1 MKPLEFESDLPEE
14 PPLNLTPLID
24 VVFVMLISFMLIAP
38 MLDREQV
45 DLVQGGPQS
54 SSCASASPFAI
65 TVRSDNSIWL
75 QGRPLSLAE
84 LAQQA
89 AILHATQPQLVP
101 QLIHDR
107 SAPFGTY
114 QSIKN
119 TLETAGFD
127 QMDLIVQP

>member
-1 MKPLEFESDLPEE
+1 VKPLEFEDGLPEE

-24 VVFVMLISFMLIAP
+24 VVFVVLISFMLIAP

-54 SSCASASPFAI
+54 SSCSSASPFAI

-75 QGRPLSLAE
+75 QGRSLSLTE

-89 AILHATQPQLVP
+89 AIIRATQPQTVP

-114 QSIKN
+114 QAIKN
-119 TLETAGFD
+119 TLETAGFE
-127 QMDLIVQP
+127 QLDLVVQP

>member
-1 MKPLEFESDLPEE
+1 MKPLEFEDGLPEE

-24 VVFVMLISFMLIAP
+24 VVFVVLISFMLIAP

-54 SSCASASPFAI
+54 SSCSNASPFAI

-75 QGRPLSLAE
+75 QGRPLSLTE

-89 AILHATQPQLVP
+89 AIIRATQPQTVP

-107 SAPFGTY
+107 TAPFGTY